1 MNRLQTSGTV
11 AALAWLVLSFLA
23 LPAFAVIP
31 VSFTDTRYLSLP
43 QEHLSL
49 QHWRTFLSSR
59 EWLSSIWQSL
69 WIAAVSTVMAVTAGT
84 LCAVGCWRIASRSSE
99 RVRSAMILPLAV
111 PTIVYALGIYRL
123 YVALDLVGTGLGVV
137 LAHAVTGLPY
147 VVLTVSAS
155 LSNLDPRLEQA
166 ARGLG
171 ASVGQT
177 LRHVIVPNIVPGVLS
192 GAIFAFIHS
201 WDELIVV
208 IFIGGRALFTLPRRM
223 WDGINDNLDPVIAV
237 VATGMILFT
246 LLVLIAELS
255 LRARR
260 AESPVSTKRRF
271 EGRVGQCLTIAIA
284 WTISSSSWS
293 GPRARSTRVGFSS
306 ACAARWDWPPS
317 PPRWR
322 RRWPTRTSWC
332 WSTGAAMP
340 CAA

>member
-1 MNRLQTSGTV
+1 MKRLQASGTV
-11 AALAWLVLSFLA
+11 VALAWMVLSFLA
-23 LPAFAVIP
+23 LPAFVVIP
-31 VSFTDTRYLSLP
+31 VSFTDTRYLALP
-43 QEHLSL
+43 EDGLSL
-49 QHWRTFLSSR
+49 QHWRTFLASR

-69 WIAAVSTVMAVTAGT
+69 WIAAVSTALAVVAGT
-84 LCAVGCWRIASRSSE
+84 LCAVGCWRLSSRLSE

-123 YVALDLVGTGLGVV
+123 YVQLDLVGTGLGVV

-177 LRHVIVPNIVPGVLS
+177 LRHVVVPNILPGILS

-201 WDELIVV
+201 WDELLVV

-246 LLVLIAELS
+246 LLVLTAELTV
-255 LRARR
+255 RKRR
-260 AESPVSTKRRF
+260 ADGDPV
-271 EGRVGQCLTIAIA
+271 
-284 WTISSSSWS
+284 
-293 GPRARSTRVGFSS
+293 P
-306 ACAARWDWPPS
+306 
-317 PPRWR
+317 
-322 RRWPTRTSWC
+322 
-332 WSTGAAMP
+332 
-340 CAA
+340 

>member
-1 MNRLQTSGTV
+1 MRKLQTSGTV
-11 AALAWLVLSFLA
+11 AALAWAVLSFLA
-23 LPAFAVIP
+23 LPAFIVIP

-43 QEHLSL
+43 EEGFSL
-49 QHWRTFLSSR
+49 QHWETFLTSR

-69 WIAAVSTVMAVTAGT
+69 WIATVSTAMAVVAGT
-84 LCAVGCWRIASRSSE
+84 LCAIGCWRLSSRMSE

-123 YVALDLVGTGLGVV
+123 YVELDLVGTAIGVV

-147 VVLTVSAS
+147 VVLTVSAA
-155 LSNLDPRLEQA
+155 LSNLDSRLEQA

-177 LRHVIVPNIVPGVLS
+177 LRYVIVPNVVPGILS

-201 WDELIVV
+201 WDELLVV

-237 VATGMILFT
+237 VATALILFT
-246 LLVLIAELS
+246 LLILAAELS

-260 AESPVSTKRRF
+260 QQDAP
-271 EGRVGQCLTIAIA
+271 
-284 WTISSSSWS
+284 
-293 GPRARSTRVGFSS
+293 S
-306 ACAARWDWPPS
+306 A
-317 PPRWR
+317 
-322 RRWPTRTSWC
+322 
-332 WSTGAAMP
+332 
-340 CAA
+340 

>member
-1 MNRLQTSGTV
+1 
-11 AALAWLVLSFLA
+11 
-23 LPAFAVIP
+23 VIP

-59 EWLSSIWQSL
+59 EWLTSIWQSL

-84 LCAVGCWRIASRSSE
+84 LCAVGCWRIASRASE

-147 VVLTVSAS
+147 VVLTVSAA

-166 ARGLG
+166 SRGLG

-177 LRHVIVPNIVPGVLS
+177 LRYVIVPNIVPGVLS

-260 AESPVSTKRRF
+260 AQSPLST
-271 EGRVGQCLTIAIA
+271 EE
-284 WTISSSSWS
+284 
-293 GPRARSTRVGFSS
+293 
-306 ACAARWDWPPS
+306 AA
-317 PPRWR
+317 
-322 RRWPTRTSWC
+322 
-332 WSTGAAMP
+332 
-340 CAA
+340 

>member
-1 MNRLQTSGTV
+1 MNRLPVSGV
-11 AALAWLVLSFLA
+11 VMALAWLVLSFLA
-23 LPAFAVIP
+23 LPAFIVVP

-43 QEHLSL
+43 QEGVSL
-49 QHWRTFLSSR
+49 EHWRAFLTSR
-59 EWLSSIWQSL
+59 EWLSSIWESL
-69 WIAAVSTVMAVTAGT
+69 WIAVVSTAMAVVAGT
-84 LCAVGCWRIASRSSE
+84 LCAVACWRIASRRSE

-123 YVALDLVGTGLGVV
+123 YVQLDLVGTGLGVV

-177 LRHVIVPNIVPGVLS
+177 LRRVIVPNIVPGVLS

-208 IFIGGRALFTLPRRM
+208 LFIGGRALFTLPRRM

-237 VATGMILFT
+237 VATAMLLFT
-246 LLVLIAELS
+246 LLVLVAELS
-255 LRARR
+255 LR
-260 AESPVSTKRRF
+260 S
-271 EGRVGQCLTIAIA
+271 GRE
-284 WTISSSSWS
+284 
-293 GPRARSTRVGFSS
+293 
-306 ACAARWDWPPS
+306 AAAP
-317 PPRWR
+317 
-322 RRWPTRTSWC
+322 
-332 WSTGAAMP
+332 AA
-340 CAA
+340 

>member
-1 MNRLQTSGTV
+1 MSTSTWW
-11 AALAWLVLSFLA
+11 ARA
-23 LPAFAVIP
+23 
-31 VSFTDTRYLSLP
+31 
-43 QEHLSL
+43 
-49 QHWRTFLSSR
+49 
-59 EWLSSIWQSL
+59 
-69 WIAAVSTVMAVTAGT
+69 
-84 LCAVGCWRIASRSSE
+84 
-99 RVRSAMILPLAV
+99 
-111 PTIVYALGIYRL
+111 
-123 YVALDLVGTGLGVV
+123 LGVV

-246 LLVLIAELS
+246 LLVLTAELS

-260 AESPVSTKRRF
+260 AQSLV
-271 EGRVGQCLTIAIA
+271 EGR
-284 WTISSSSWS
+284 SWAMS
-293 GPRARSTRVGFSS
+293 DDSRSPGRYRAVRGAHRRQGLSAPRLPRHGGAHGPGARRRHG
-306 ACAARWDWPPS
+306 
-317 PPRWR
+317 WR
-322 RRWPTRTSWC
+322 RRWPTRRSWC

-340 CAA
+340 

>member
-59 EWLSSIWQSL
+59 EWLGSIWQSL

-84 LCAVGCWRIASRSSE
+84 LCAVGCWRIASRASE

-155 LSNLDPRLEQA
+155 LSNLDPA
-166 ARGLG
+166 AR
-171 ASVGQT
+171 T
-177 LRHVIVPNIVPGVLS
+177 
-192 GAIFAFIHS
+192 
-201 WDELIVV
+201 
-208 IFIGGRALFTLPRRM
+208 GRA
-223 WDGINDNLDPVIAV
+223 
-237 VATGMILFT
+237 
-246 LLVLIAELS
+246 
-255 LRARR
+255 RA
-260 AESPVSTKRRF
+260 
-271 EGRVGQCLTIAIA
+271 GRVGRPDAPPCD
-284 WTISSSSWS
+284 
-293 GPRARSTRVGFSS
+293 RAQHRAGRAV
-306 ACAARWDWPPS
+306 
-317 PPRWR
+317 R
-322 RRWPTRTSWC
+322 RDLCFHPFLGRADRGHLHRR
-332 WSTGAAMP
+332 TGALHP
-340 CAA
+340 AAPHVGRHQRQSRSRHRRGGDRHDPVYLAGSHCGTFAEGKAGAKSPVH

>member
-1 MNRLQTSGTV
+1 MSRLQTSGTV
-11 AALAWLVLSFLA
+11 MALAWLVLSFLA
-23 LPAFAVIP
+23 LPAFVVIP
-31 VSFTDTRYLSLP
+31 VSFTDTRYLAMP
-43 QEHLSL
+43 QDSLSL

-69 WIAAVSTVMAVTAGT
+69 WIATVSTVMAVTAGT
-84 LCAVGCWRIASRSSE
+84 LCAVGCWRIASRQSE

-123 YVALDLVGTGLGVV
+123 YVELDLIGTGLGVV

-147 VVLTVSAS
+147 VVLTVSAA

-166 ARGLG
+166 SRGLG

-177 LRHVIVPNIVPGVLS
+177 LRYVIVPNIVPGVLS

-237 VATGMILFT
+237 VATAMILFT
-246 LLVLIAELS
+246 LLVLTAELS

-260 AESPVSTKRRF
+260 VER
-271 EGRVGQCLTIAIA
+271 
-284 WTISSSSWS
+284 
-293 GPRARSTRVGFSS
+293 PRSV
-306 ACAARWDWPPS
+306 
-317 PPRWR
+317 
-322 RRWPTRTSWC
+322 
-332 WSTGAAMP
+332 
-340 CAA
+340 

>member
-59 EWLSSIWQSL
+59 EWLGSIWQSL
-69 WIAAVSTVMAVTAGT
+69 WIAAVSTVMAVIGRHALRGRLLAHRLTR
-84 LCAVGCWRIASRSSE
+84 LSE

-123 YVALDLVGTGLGVV
+123 YVDLDLVGTALGVV

-201 WDELIVV
+201 WDELVVV

-260 AESPVSTKRRF
+260 AQSPYGF
-271 EGRVGQCLTIAIA
+271 EGRAGQCLTIRDRRDELEQFVER
-284 WTISSSSWS
+284 TE
-293 GPRARSTRVGFSS
+293 GKVYPRRVFLGMCG
-306 ACAARWDWPPS
+306 ALGLAPVAATAGAGAG
-317 PPRWR
+317 R
-322 RRWPTRTSWC
+322 RRTSWC